1 MNSFELRQQQRK
13 SKLAKRNDDRA
24 FAAFL
29 ETVGVQSFFEDAFMR
44 LYGRQPNLTYT
55 GGWFY
60 LQGKRTSR
68 KKLMVEAQ
76 ILWAKLQEQEIEY
89 ESEN

>member
-1 MNSFELRQQQRK
+1 MNSFELRQRKRK
-13 SKLAKRNDDRA
+13 SKLAQRNTDRA

-29 ETVGVQSFFEDAFMR
+29 ESVGVQSFFEDAFIAVYGKVPR
-44 LYGRQPNLTYT
+44 LSYH

-68 KKLMVEAQ
+68 KKLMQQAQ
-76 ILWAKLQEQEIEY
+76 VLWAKLQEQEIQY
-89 ESEN
+89 ESE

>member
-1 MNSFELRQQQRK
+1 MNGFELRQQQRK
-13 SKLAKRNDDRA
+13 SKLAQRNSDRA

-44 LYGRQPNLTYT
+44 LYGKEPKLTYT

-60 LQGKRTSR
+60 LQGKRISR
-68 KKLMVEAQ
+68 KKLMIEAQ
-76 ILWAKLQEQEIEY
+76 VLWAKLQEQETEY
-89 ESEN
+89 EPEE